1 MHEESESMTEES
13 DIAEG
18 CTTTICS
25 DKIQSKAV
33 RNAADD
39 RGTEAQQGCLPA
51 CSIEQHVH
59 AHVLPY
65 VLVVRNLLQTD
76 AVQQWPVTP

>member
-1 MHEESESMTEES
+1 MHKESESITEES

-18 CTTTICS
+18 CTTTVCS

-51 CSIEQHVH
+51 CSIEQHVL
-59 AHVLPY
+59 AHVLPCWSCAIFSKPT
-65 VLVVRNLLQTD
+65 RCSSGR
-76 AVQQWPVTP
+76 